1 MENIQRRLN
10 VMIKEKGII
19 TIFLCAII
27 ASSAASIHKT
37 VRSAIVEAEGFSFYE
52 ENKTMADLREQAL
65 ADAKRE
71 AMQKAQSYLKTITR
85 VENFQLEY
93 DLIEIEA
100 EGYVRILQI
109 QDLGVGEDKRYHCR
123 IQAEI
128 AYEIPMSQ
136 NADSASVLE
145 SAQAPLTVKV
155 WTEKNEYK
163 PGEEVKIFIRGNKDF
178 YARVVYM
185 DVEKKMIMI
194 LPNLYRKTNFF
205 KANETITI
213 PASEDKFKLRVRP
226 PLGEE
231 KILVYASTAP
241 LGSIDTEA
249 LGNSL
254 LEVKNDLKGLGT
266 RTRSI
271 EIFAPGQDIGGV
283 KTEDART
290 DDPHIEKG
298 EEFFE
303 ATFPITTKNE

>member
-1 MENIQRRLN
+1 MN
-10 VMIKEKGII
+10 KKKGIVAL
-19 TIFLCAII
+19 FLCAIM
-27 ASSAASIHKT
+27 ASYAGAAHKT
-37 VRSAIVEAEGFSFYE
+37 LRSAIVEAEGYSFYD

-85 VENFQLEY
+85 VENFQLAY

-100 EGYVRILQI
+100 EGYVRILQV
-109 QDLGVGEDKRYHCR
+109 QDLGISKDKRYHCR

-128 AYEIPMSQ
+128 AYEIPVIQ
-136 NADSASVLE
+136 NPDSAKIME
-145 SAQAPLTVKV
+145 SDQAPLTVKV
-155 WTEKNEYK
+155 WTEKSEYK

-185 DVEKKMIMI
+185 DVEKKMIMV
-194 LPNLYRKTNFF
+194 LPNLYRKDNFF

-213 PASEDKFKLRVRP
+213 PAPDDKFKLRVRP

-241 LGSIDTEA
+241 LGSIDTGD
-249 LGNSL
+249 LGNTL
-254 LEVKNDLKGLGT
+254 LEVKNDLKSLGT

-271 EIFAPGQDIGGV
+271 EIFAPGQGIGETGT
-283 KTEDART
+283 KDAGREDSREET
-290 DDPHIEKG
+290 IQ
-298 EEFFE
+298 EFFE
-303 ATFPITTKNE
+303 ATFTLTTKDK

>member
-1 MENIQRRLN
+1 MN
-10 VMIKEKGII
+10 MKKGFLPV
-19 TIFLCAII
+19 FLCAAM
-27 ASSAASIHKT
+27 ASYAGSAHKT
-37 VRSAIVEAEGFSFYE
+37 MRSAIVEAEGFSFYE

-85 VENFQLEY
+85 VENFQLSY

-109 QDLGVGEDKRYHCR
+109 QDLGIGEDKRYHCR

-128 AYEIPMSQ
+128 AYEIPVIQ
-136 NADSASVLE
+136 NPDSARVLE

-155 WTEKNEYK
+155 WTEKSEYK
-163 PGEEVKIFIRGNKDF
+163 TGEEVKIYIRGNKDF

-194 LPNLYRKTNFF
+194 LPNLYRKTHFF
-205 KANETITI
+205 KAEETITI
-213 PASEDKFKLRVRP
+213 PAPDDKFKLRVRP

-231 KILVYASTAP
+231 KIWVYASTAP
-241 LGSIDTEA
+241 LGSIDTQE

-254 LEVKNDLKGLGT
+254 LEVKNDLKSLGT

-271 EIFAPGQDIGGV
+271 EIFAPGQETAGV
-283 KTEDART
+283 PTEVSSGKDNY
-290 DDPHIEKG
+290 IKKNG

-303 ATFPITTKNE
+303 ATHSITTK